1 MKSEI
6 KTNAPTKAVRLKL
19 PSHLYQ
25 RVEQAAQAAE
35 CNVNEM
41 IIATLATQMPPL
53 SKDLPPAFAAELS
66 KWAMLD
72 DEALR
77 AIANAFLPSKQQRRF
92 TTLLRKS
99 QAKKLTSKEQT
110 EWNAL
115 QQEYLHVSQNKAKA
129 QYLLTLREKAKSNN
143 NGVA

>member
-6 KTNAPTKAVRLKL
+6 KTNATIKAVRLKL

-25 RVEQAAQAAE
+25 RVEQAAQAAK

-41 IIATLATQMPPL
+41 IVATLTTQMPPL
-53 SKDLPPAFAAELS
+53 SKDLPPALATELS
-66 KWAMLD
+66 KWTMLD

-77 AIANAFLPSKQQRRF
+77 AIANAFLPPKEQRRF

-99 QAKKLTSKEQT
+99 QAGKLSAKEQI
-110 EWNAL
+110 EWKTL
-115 QQEYLHVSQNKAKA
+115 QQEYLRISQNKAKA
-129 QYLLTLREKAKSNN
+129 QYLLTLREKIKSNN
-143 NGVA
+143 KDSE